1 MSNLVRPATT
11 ASISVHVVRTIL
23 LGAASYGLDPIALVA
38 RFGIEPETLSD
49 VDARVPAELTV
60 RMWDEIPVL
69 CSEPNFGLLLGE
81 TAGLMA
87 LTLAGHMI
95 QASATLGD
103 GLRRMLEFYR
113 VFNDVHPVELLE
125 TRDMARLRV
134 RTRGTPLEAPRHA
147 MEFAFAWFISLARRA
162 TGVEIEPR
170 VVRFEHGAPNDIT
183 EHQRLFGCHIEFGAD
198 ACEAEVFRDVLD
210 LPHTTTDVHLVE
222 VLESHARELL
232 RRLPGRTDF
241 ASRVRSVLYETLK
254 RGESS
259 VDVVARELKMSP
271 RTVQRYLQEEGT
283 SHQAVADDLRRDL
296 ALRYLEDRSL
306 AIAEIAFVLGFSD
319 QSAFHK
325 AFVRWTGKTP
335 GQHRRATS

>member
-1 MSNLVRPATT
+1 MSTSVRPATT
-11 ASISVHVVRTIL
+11 ATISVHVVRTML
-23 LGAASYGLDPIALVA
+23 LGATSHGLNPIALVE

-60 RMWDEIPVL
+60 RMWEEIPVL
-69 CSEPNFGLLLGE
+69 CNEPNFGLLLGE

-113 VFNDVHPVELLE
+113 VFNDVHPVALLE
-125 TRDMARLRV
+125 TRDTARLRV
-134 RTRGTPLEAPRHA
+134 KTRGTALEGPRHA
-147 MEFAFAWFISLARRA
+147 TEFAFAWFISLARRA
-162 TGVEIEPR
+162 TGVQIEPR
-170 VVRFEHGAPNDIT
+170 VVRFEHHAPTDIRQ
-183 EHQRLFGCHIEFGAD
+183 HQRIFGCPLEFGAE
-198 ACEAEVFRDVLD
+198 ACETEVARDVLD
-210 LPHTTTDVHLVE
+210 LPHVTTDVHLVE

-232 RRLPGRTDF
+232 RRLPARTDF
-241 ASRVRSVLYETLK
+241 AGRVRGVLYETLK
-254 RGESS
+254 RGESG
-259 VDVVARELKMSP
+259 VDVVAHELKMSP
-271 RTVQRYLQEEGT
+271 RTVQRHLQEEGT
-283 SHQAVADDLRRDL
+283 SHQAVLDDLRRDL
-296 ALRYLEDRSL
+296 ALGYLEDQSL

-335 GQHRRATS
+335 GQHRRTTS